1 MADEEYYLQVELEI
15 KEGTK
20 DIALWSKAKIIAEDN
35 NTEAQLEYTKMRVTQ
50 LKTTDAKDK
59 VAKVTRWFWPYIRPL
74 FKIFLFF
81 CAFGLVLN
89 ILAFIFGW
97 ANYSR

>member
-1 MADEEYYLQVELEI
+1 MADAEYYLQVELEI

-74 FKIFLFF
+74 FKLWLFCIVLSFIILFPLFLL
-81 CAFGLVLN
+81 G
-89 ILAFIFGW
+89 IID
-97 ANYSR
+97 

>member
-15 KEGTK
+15 EEGTK

-59 VAKVTRWFWPYIRPL
+59 VVKLTRWASPYVRIWLFICFLSFIIVFPL
-74 FKIFLFF
+74 FLLGI
-81 CAFGLVLN
+81 
-89 ILAFIFGW
+89 ID
-97 ANYSR
+97 